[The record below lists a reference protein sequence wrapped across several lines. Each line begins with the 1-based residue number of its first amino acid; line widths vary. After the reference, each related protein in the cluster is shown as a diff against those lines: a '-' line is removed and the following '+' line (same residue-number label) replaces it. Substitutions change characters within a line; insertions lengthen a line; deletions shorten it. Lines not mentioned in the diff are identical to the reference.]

1 MDITD
6 FYDTFFEEAEE
17 LLADMER
24 YLLEL
29 DVDDPDA
36 EQLNAIFRAAHSIKG
51 GAGTFGFDVLQQ
63 TTHLFENLLDH
74 TRQGELTL
82 RRDIVDTFL
91 ETKDMLH
98 DQLDAY
104 RNDEEPDQEAFARIC
119 ETLQR
124 LALEEIGQALDG
136 ANGVP
141 GQSSVD
147 TPAASA
153 PEPAPTPG
161 EASPGEASPGEPAS
175 GGGGEKRL
183 TVSLLNVGD
192 KDRGL
197 LVEELE
203 QLGEIEA
210 REGDSACYRVTL
222 TTAVGA
228 EDIEAVMCF
237 IVEPEQLRIEQGDA
251 EASSAG
257 AGEPRLTV
265 SLINVGDKDRGLLVE
280 ELEQLGEIEAR
291 EGDAS
296 CYRVTLATAVSAED
310 IEAVMGFIVEPD
322 QLRIEPA
329 GAPGSDAPAAGEAPA
344 PDADEPVPENVA
356 EPVAAPAADAK
367 AETPKPAADK
377 PKQDKPKQ
385 DKPKARKAKSG
396 GGEST
401 SIRVSVEKVDQII
414 NLVGEL
420 IITQSMLDQTVSELD
435 NVNHSGLH
443 NGMNLLQR
451 NARDLQ
457 EAVMSVRMIPMD
469 FVFSRFPRVVR
480 ETAGKLGKEIE
491 LVTEGEST
499 ELDKSLTERII
510 DPLTHLVR
518 NSLDHGIEAPDARE
532 AAGKPRTGKLT
543 LSAKHQGGN
552 ILIEVIDDGGGLNR
566 ERILAKA
573 RENGL
578 NVSDG
583 MSDDEV
589 WQMIFAPGFSTAQEV
604 SDVSGRGVG
613 MDVVKRN
620 IQGMGGNVQ
629 IMSRPGEGTTIRIVL
644 PLTLAILDGMSIKVG
659 REVFILPL
667 SAVLE
672 SLQPSRDDLYAMAGD
687 DVVLKVRDEY
697 LPVVPVHEALDV
709 TDAKTELDEMIAVIV
724 QGEGRR
730 YALLVDELIGQQQVV
745 VKNLETNYRKVPGV
759 SAATILGDGSVA
771 LILDITDLHRLNR
784 AKKEARRGQR
794 VDAAPTTLSRKEV
807 EPS

>member
-29 DVDDPDA
+29 DVDEPDS

-51 GAGTFGFDVLQQ
+51 GAGTFGFDALQK

-74 TRQGELTL
+74 TRKGELRL

-91 ETKDMLH
+91 ETKDMLS

-104 RNDEEPDQEAFARIC
+104 RNGDEPDQEAFERIC
-119 ETLQR
+119 QTLQR
-124 LALEEIGQALDG
+124 LALEEIGQDLESG
-136 ANGVP
+136 APAASSPEPAAQPKSQPEPESAP
-141 GQSSVD
+141 GQS
-147 TPAASA
+147 AASD
-153 PEPAPTPG
+153 
-161 EASPGEASPGEPAS
+161 S
-175 GGGGEKRL
+175 GLR
-183 TVSLLNVGD
+183 VVALLNVGE
-192 KDRGL
+192 KDRQL
-197 LVEELE
+197 LVEELG
-203 QLGEIEA
+203 QLGEVVA
-210 REGDSACYRVTL
+210 QGGDEACYEVTL
-222 TTAVGA
+222 SSSVSND
-228 EDIEAVMCF
+228 DIEAVMCF
-237 IVEPEQLRIEQGDA
+237 IIDTDQIKIRGAEADGAPQAEAPAAAPEVEQKAAPAAVESPPL
-251 EASSAG
+251 ASSAG
-257 AGEPRLTV
+257 GA
-265 SLINVGDKDRGLLVE
+265 K
-280 ELEQLGEIEAR
+280 
-291 EGDAS
+291 
-296 CYRVTLATAVSAED
+296 
-310 IEAVMGFIVEPD
+310 PD
-322 QLRIEPA
+322 SGKP
-329 GAPGSDAPAAGEAPA
+329 
-344 PDADEPVPENVA
+344 
-356 EPVAAPAADAK
+356 AK
-367 AETPKPAADK
+367 A
-377 PKQDKPKQ
+377 
-385 DKPKARKAKSG
+385 KAKAKG

-401 SIRVSVEKVDQII
+401 SIRVSVDKVDQII

-420 IITQSMLDQTVSELD
+420 IITQSMLDQTVSEMD
-435 NVNHSGLH
+435 NVANSALQ
-443 NGMNLLQR
+443 NGMSLLQR

-457 EAVMSVRMIPMD
+457 ESVMSIRMIPMD

-480 ETAGKLGKEIE
+480 ETAAKLGKEIE

-518 NSLDHGIEAPDARE
+518 NSLDHGIEPPDVRQ
-532 AAGKPRTGKLT
+532 AAGKPRTGKLV

-552 ILIEVIDDGGGLNR
+552 IIIEVIDDGAGLNR
-566 ERILAKA
+566 DRLLAKA

-578 NVSDG
+578 PVSDA

-589 WQMIFAPGFSTAQEV
+589 WQLIFAPGFSTAKV
-604 SDVSGRGVG
+604 VTDVSGRGVG

-620 IQGMGGNVQ
+620 IQGMGGHVQ

-659 REVFILPL
+659 NEMFILPL

-672 SLQPSRDDLYAMAGD
+672 SLQPSREDLYAMAGD

-697 LPVVPVHEALDV
+697 LPVVAVHEALDV
-709 TDAKTELDEMIAVIV
+709 PKAKTELTETIAVIV

-730 YALLVDELIGQQQVV
+730 YALLVDDLVGQQQVV

-771 LILDITDLHRLNR
+771 LILDITGLHRLSR
-784 AKKEARRGQR
+784 EKKEKRR
-794 VDAAPTTLSRKEV
+794 PERKPALEALTDK
-807 EPS
+807 ELET